1 MVFYC
6 DLFYATIDVNRNS
19 GVSLSEYLQNTFG
32 GGISVTCVS
41 DLPAG
46 SGMGGS
52 SILAASALHSLSALL
67 GLNNSRDALVSLV
80 SQVEQLLTTG
90 GGWQDQ
96 VQLCKFN
103 SIQIVISSGFDLF
116 YLQVGG
122 IFGGF
127 KLCESPAQLP
137 LSVKVQ
143 TLAPGPALRAAFE
156 RRVWLVYTG
165 QQRLARN
172 TLINALRYSAL
183 SPAHIKSDSG
193 TDCPGTVAALVDG
206 AHTGWNLLNS
216 NSERGSADDQ
226 LDHLSAVLNRL
237 TFVLFNFSLLTLST
251 QTAR

>member
-1 MVFYC
+1 MWRILPLTGTPCSHVFTIFYC
-6 DLFYATIDVNRNS
+6 NLFYATIDVNRNS
-19 GVSLSEYLQNTFG
+19 EVSLSEYLQNTFS

-52 SILAASALHSLSALL
+52 SILAAAALHSLSALL

-96 VQLCKFN
+96 VHLEVFFLFVLRFN
-103 SIQIVISSGFDLF
+103 RVLTCL
-116 YLQVGG
+116 LQVGG

-137 LSVKVQ
+137 LRVSVQ
-143 TLAPGPALRAAFE
+143 TLTPGPALCAAFE

-183 SPAHIKSDSG
+183 SPADAKSG
-193 TDCPGTVAALVDG
+193 HNADCPGTVAALVDG
-206 AHTGWNLLNS
+206 AHAGWKVLNGDCTA
-216 NSERGSADDQ
+216 EGDCADDHF
-226 LDHLSAVLNRL
+226 DCLSAVLNR
-237 TFVLFNFSLLTLST
+237 
-251 QTAR
+251 